1 MPVFNS
7 KIDTSRMMGKI
18 TLDYAFSDDVLMYGT
33 ISNGFKSGGY
43 NGANSNTTLQLQPIK
58 EEVLT
63 AYELG
68 LKATLLEGTMQL
80 NAAAFFYDYED
91 KQEQDAAVAFVGN
104 ISGLTNV
111 PKSEIKGAELEMQWA
126 PAEGWH
132 FRLGAAV
139 LDAEITEWMAVD
151 REASSWPTVVRTD
164 VSGRTLAMSPDLQYS
179 ALISKE
185 WSVGDARL
193 LDASIDYSYT
203 DSTSGGAQISDATAS
218 FGVANARIGFG
229 ADDGQWRVLL
239 WGRNITDEY
248 YYPAAYNGGNGPFIR
263 VHGMPRTWGI
273 SLDYKFGAY

>member
-1 MPVFNS
+1 
-7 KIDTSRMMGKI
+7 MMGKI

-68 LKATLLEGTMQL
+68 LKATLLEGAMQL

-111 PKSEIKGAELEMQWA
+111 PKSEITGAELEMQWA

-132 FRLGAAV
+132 FRLGVAV

-151 REASSWPTVVRTD
+151 REASSWTCNTARSSPKSGLLVPTACWMPRLTIVIRTVRAVVRRYPMQLQVSELPTRESAMEPLM
-164 VSGRTLAMSPDLQYS
+164 VSGEFCCGAGTSRTSITTRPHTMA
-179 ALISKE
+179 
-185 WSVGDARL
+185 VTARL
-193 LDASIDYSYT
+193 FG
-203 DSTSGGAQISDATAS
+203 STACRKP
-218 FGVANARIGFG
+218 GVY
-229 ADDGQWRVLL
+229 LS
-239 WGRNITDEY
+239 T
-248 YYPAAYNGGNGPFIR
+248 
-263 VHGMPRTWGI
+263 T
-273 SLDYKFGAY
+273 SLAHTKRKG

>member
-1 MPVFNS
+1 
-7 KIDTSRMMGKI
+7 
-18 TLDYAFSDDVLMYGT
+18 
-33 ISNGFKSGGY
+33 
-43 NGANSNTTLQLQPIK
+43 
-58 EEVLT
+58 
-63 AYELG
+63 
-68 LKATLLEGTMQL
+68 MQL